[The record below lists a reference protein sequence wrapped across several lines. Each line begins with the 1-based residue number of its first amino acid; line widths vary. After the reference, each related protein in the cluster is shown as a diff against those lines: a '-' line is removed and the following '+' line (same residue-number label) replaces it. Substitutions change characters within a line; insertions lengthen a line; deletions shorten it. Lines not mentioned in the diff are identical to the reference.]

1 MFAQIKDSYKGV
13 FDIFSRYWE
22 AYGSLRA
29 MLLSPYFHV
38 AVVVTLVLTPYW
50 IQYPWWELP
59 IGVLPNIVG
68 FALGGYAI
76 LVGFGG
82 ENFLKC
88 ISQKSPEDGEDHSPF
103 VGVSA
108 AFVHFI
114 IVQLLAILFAVFAKA
129 SQVQISQ
136 APILEG
142 LLRMFHLDQANLIG
156 KISPIFYCLGFFLFI
171 YALMTAVAATF
182 SIFRVTTWFEY
193 MSNTKKLDD
202 ESN

>member
-1 MFAQIKDSYKGV
+1 MFAEIKASYKGV
-13 FDIFSRYWE
+13 FNIFSRYFQ

-29 MLLSPYFHV
+29 ILLSPYFHV
-38 AVVVTLVLTPYW
+38 AIVITLVLTPYW

-76 LVGFGG
+76 LVGFGD
-82 ENFLKC
+82 ENFLKY
-88 ISQKSPEDGEDHSPF
+88 ISQKSPERGEDHSPF

-114 IVQLLAILFAVFAKA
+114 VVQLLAILFAVFAKA
-129 SQVQISQ
+129 SQMDISQ
-136 APILEG
+136 VPLLED
-142 LLRMFHLDQANLIG
+142 LLKIFHLDQINLIG
-156 KISPIFYCLGFFLFI
+156 KITPIFYCLGFFLFI

-182 SIFRVTTWFEY
+182 SIFRVTTWFEF
-193 MSNTKKLDD
+193 MSNTNKPDG
-202 ESN
+202 ESG